1 MKIYKILDTKLSKLI
16 IELDSLI
23 KYNNKIHQ
31 TAGNIDD
38 YQIISSAMLIEQA
51 KKKAL
56 EKTYNIKLD
65 NIILNNINKTKQYI
79 RDAKDLSLI
88 LQDKL
93 DLEDNF
99 LNYDCGNNTSINCKK
114 EILKNLDNIKKIINE
129 INQMKGGELKNNIK
143 NLALLS
149 K

>member
-38 YQIISSAMLIEQA
+38 YQIISSVMLIEQA

-114 EILKNLDNIKKIINE
+114 EILKTLDNIKNIINE
-129 INQMKGGELKNNIK
+129 INQMKGKKLKNNIK